1 MMMMMMMRL
10 GIKIRF
16 PLPVGPS
23 SCRCHYYHY
32 YNNYRQFGSISK
44 KSLFPSQQ
52 FGSSFL
58 HERRRSLNVHSNND
72 NNNLDEKNNED
83 ERSDIYNRNDD
94 SNDNMNP
101 LLSFSSINET
111 PIGSTILEKP
121 FTVILMEDSEYSMS
135 RKGNDD
141 NNNNSEDE
149 DDTLCISWMETFRS
163 KIPRKYGMSFGS
175 ISIDRRRRQQQQ
187 NRLDCNGDDDGD
199 DDDEPVLL
207 LFDELLKSLKHSELP
222 TINDAVLIA
231 RGPVASLCAQYYLES
246 CSLQGLI
253 MIDPILINDNPR
265 DNNYG
270 DDGDDDDTI
279 ALLRSRILH
288 DNEHD
293 QDQDR
298 FRSKKLLIESNSVPM
313 MVVLTVP
320 NNKVWNRASRF
331 VATRHSNPDGPYGM
345 VEIIDLTTTTTA
357 NEKKKKKKNKNKND
371 HDVNNKIIDE
381 AESSSSSSSS
391 TVMMI
396 ALDQINR
403 WIDETL

>member
-1 MMMMMMMRL
+1 MMMMMMMMMRL

-23 SCRCHYYHY
+23 SYRCHYYHY

-58 HERRRSLNVHSNND
+58 HERRRSLNVQSNND
-72 NNNLDEKNNED
+72 NNNNNNLDEKNNED
-83 ERSDIYNRNDD
+83 ERSDVYNRNDD
-94 SNDNMNP
+94 SNDNMDP

-175 ISIDRRRRQQQQ
+175 ISIDRRRRQQQ
-187 NRLDCNGDDDGD
+187 NRLDCNGDDN
-199 DDDEPVLL
+199 DEPVLL

-231 RGPVASLCAQYYLES
+231 RGPVASLYAQYYLES

-265 DNNYG
+265 DNN
-270 DDGDDDDTI
+270 DGNDGDDDTI

-345 VEIIDLTTTTTA
+345 VEIIDLTTATTA
-357 NEKKKKKKNKNKND
+357 NEKKKNKNKND

-391 TVMMI
+391 SSSTVMMI

>member
-23 SCRCHYYHY
+23 SCRCHYYHS

-52 FGSSFL
+52 FGSSFF
-58 HERRRSLNVHSNND
+58 HERRRSLNVQSNND
-72 NNNLDEKNNED
+72 NNNNLDEKNNED
-83 ERSDIYNRNDD
+83 ERSDVYNRNDD

-121 FTVILMEDSEYSMS
+121 FTVILMEDNEYSMC
-135 RKGNDD
+135 RKGNDNNN
-141 NNNNSEDE
+141 NNNNSADE
-149 DDTLCISWMETFRS
+149 DHTLCISWMETFRS

-175 ISIDRRRRQQQQ
+175 ISIDRRRRRQQQ
-187 NRLDCNGDDDGD
+187 NRLDCNGDDG
-199 DDDEPVLL
+199 DDEPVLL

-265 DNNYG
+265 DNNDG
-270 DDGDDDDTI
+270 DDGDDDDDDTI

-293 QDQDR
+293 PDQDR

-381 AESSSSSSSS
+381 AESSSSSS